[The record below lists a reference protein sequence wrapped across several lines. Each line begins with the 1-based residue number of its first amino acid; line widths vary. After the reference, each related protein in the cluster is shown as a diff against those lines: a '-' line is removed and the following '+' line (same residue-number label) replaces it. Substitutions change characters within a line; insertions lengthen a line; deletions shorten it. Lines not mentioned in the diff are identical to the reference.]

1 MGCFRKTLGLC
12 AITYSVFLGN
22 LRGLEAGLWY
32 GCIALFCGLTYVAIP
47 VLSEFFRK
55 NRIGY

>member
-1 MGCFRKTLGLC
+1 MGCFRKTLGFC

-32 GCIALFCGLTYVAIP
+32 GCIALFCSLTYVDIP